1 MLQLFDSQP
10 PEIDDDTVFGKRAV
24 DALLKFPDSSG
35 TMQPLNPQT
44 GLMAL
49 RNRPSAASRSPRRD
63 PDNDRPAWD
72 AREIPPDSISDVD
85 TVGNRFSPWQPL
97 QPFGPPTILDAR
109 EWDYPVGFNLQIVNQ
124 RQNLYAMLRALVKGS
139 GIIATVMESR
149 IDEMVGLPW
158 KFSVKDPSGK
168 GKKSDNDPRIK
179 ELTKFFE
186 RPDLKKP
193 YAMWMRMIF
202 RDRYTLDA
210 ATAYIWKNK
219 LGNKPY
225 AIEAVDGATIIPRID
240 DKGRIPD
247 WPNIAYTQVIKGV
260 PMDNFTER
268 EILYMPARPRTDLPI
283 LGWPEVEQIGMEAM
297 QVVRKAVYMLNFWEK
312 GSQPDVMIACPE
324 GWSAEQIALWQATF
338 DALHSGNLD
347 TKSKMRFIPG
357 GGKPFEMKGSAG
369 ELLKSE
375 YDEWMARIVCHAFR
389 TLPKPFVKEPQSRAS
404 AEQEKEQIE
413 EQGIQS
419 EMIWWKAFMDQLVFL
434 GWSWDDI
441 ELVYNL
447 DSAIAETDQA
457 TIDSQRIDH
466 GTSTINEIR
475 ARNGQDPVEGGD
487 VPLIKN
493 GNSYMPLS
501 VVAAQTALPAPAGG
515 AGSKQGD
522 SDGEEEAGKLAAAP
536 FVKAHHRWSAY

>member
-1 MLQLFDSQP
+1 
-10 PEIDDDTVFGKRAV
+10 
-24 DALLKFPDSSG
+24 
-35 TMQPLNPQT
+35 
-44 GLMAL
+44 
-49 RNRPSAASRSPRRD
+49 
-63 PDNDRPAWD
+63 
-72 AREIPPDSISDVD
+72 
-85 TVGNRFSPWQPL
+85 
-97 QPFGPPTILDAR
+97 
-109 EWDYPVGFNLQIVNQ
+109 
-124 RQNLYAMLRALVKGS
+124 
-139 GIIATVMESR
+139 
-149 IDEMVGLPW
+149 
-158 KFSVKDPSGK
+158 
-168 GKKSDNDPRIK
+168 
-179 ELTKFFE
+179 
-186 RPDLKKP
+186 
-193 YAMWMRMIF
+193 
-202 RDRYTLDA
+202 
-210 ATAYIWKNK
+210 
-219 LGNKPY
+219 
-225 AIEAVDGATIIPRID
+225 
-240 DKGRIPD
+240 
-247 WPNIAYTQVIKGV
+247 
-260 PMDNFTER
+260 
-268 EILYMPARPRTDLPI
+268 
-283 LGWPEVEQIGMEAM
+283 MEAM

-434 GWSWDDI
+434 GWGWDDI